1 MFLIRTFFWVSLVI
15 LLVPLGNNNS
25 ANVVGATKYAF
36 RDMNQFCN
44 RNVDICN
51 ISQEAWRTIKYK
63 AEYGYNIVVAVAKD
77 MKESSQKDYKPTYSP
92 KSDAKSEEWRTGS
105 IEKQSAK
112 TKVSSKIEGQNTL
125 NAADMEPEW
134 RVASN

>member
-15 LLVPLGNNNS
+15 LLVPFGNNNS
-25 ANVVGATKYAF
+25 ANVMGATKHAF
-36 RDMNQFCN
+36 RDMNQFCH

-77 MKESSQKDYKPTYSP
+77 MKENSKKDYEPAYRP
-92 KSDAKSEEWRTGS
+92 KSNEWRSGTGQ
-105 IEKQSAK
+105 KQNKFDS
-112 TKVSSKIEGQNTL
+112 QNTL
-125 NAADMEPEW
+125 SAADMEPEW
-134 RVASN
+134 RRAPECR

>member
-25 ANVVGATKYAF
+25 SNVVGATKYAF
-36 RDMNQFCN
+36 RDMSQFCN

-77 MKESSQKDYKPTYSP
+77 MKESSQKEYKPAYSP
-92 KSDAKSEEWRTGS
+92 KSDGKSEGWRTGS
-105 IEKQSAK
+105 LEKQPVK
-112 TKVSSKIEGQNTL
+112 TKVSSKFEGQNTL
-125 NAADMEPEW
+125 KAADMEPEW
-134 RVASN
+134 RVASK